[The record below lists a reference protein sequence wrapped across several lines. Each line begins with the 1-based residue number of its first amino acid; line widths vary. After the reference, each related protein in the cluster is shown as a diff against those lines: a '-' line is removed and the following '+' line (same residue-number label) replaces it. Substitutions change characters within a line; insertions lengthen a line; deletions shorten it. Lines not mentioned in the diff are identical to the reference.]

1 VATVPDEIFEALIAV
16 SAEPLPEI
24 ETDVIAPALNS
35 PDVPRSTIVDAPLA
49 VAAVVLA
56 LAMVPEAIFEALI
69 AVRATPLPDTEVN
82 VPVVP
87 VITFPAKLPFASLAT
102 IVDAPL
108 ADAAVVRAFAIVPV
122 DILEALIAVKAEPLP
137 LWAPETDTNVPT
149 FAAKLPLA
157 SLATIVLAPFA
168 DAAVVLALATVPVV
182 TFDPL
187 IADTLEPS
195 PIKKAPV
202 IAPALNSPDVP
213 RSTMVLAP
221 LAVAAVVRAFAT
233 VPVVTFEPLM
243 ALIAE
248 PLAVIMFA
256 VNEPFASR
264 ATMVDAPLAS
274 EAVVLA
280 LAIVPLE
287 IFEALMAVKEE
298 PFPEMFVKVP
308 VVPVITLPAN
318 DPLASRTTRVEAPLA
333 EVALVLA
340 LSKVPVVIA
349 EALIAVIAEPLPEK
363 EAPVIAP
370 AANSPDAPR
379 RTIVL
384 APLEEEA
391 VVRAFAIVP
400 VEMLEALIAVT

>member
-1 VATVPDEIFEALIAV
+1 MLEALMAV

-35 PDVPRSTIVDAPLA
+35 PDVPRSTIVEAPLA
-49 VAAVVLA
+49 VAAVVRA
-56 LAMVPEAIFEALI
+56 LAIVPEEMLEALI

-87 VITFPAKLPFASLAT
+87 VITLPAKLPFASLAT
-102 IVDAPL
+102 IV
-108 ADAAVVRAFAIVPV
+108 
-122 DILEALIAVKAEPLP
+122 
-137 LWAPETDTNVPT
+137 
-149 FAAKLPLA
+149 
-157 SLATIVLAPFA
+157 
-168 DAAVVLALATVPVV
+168 
-182 TFDPL
+182 
-187 IADTLEPS
+187 
-195 PIKKAPV
+195 
-202 IAPALNSPDVP
+202 
-213 RSTMVLAP
+213 LAP
-221 LAVAAVVRAFAT
+221 LAEAAVVRAFAT
-233 VPVVTFEPLM
+233 VPVVTFEPLI

-248 PLAVIMFA
+248 PLAVMMFA
-256 VNEPFASR
+256 VNEPLASR
-264 ATMVDAPLAS
+264 ATIVDAPLAS

-280 LAIVPLE
+280 FAIVPLDM
-287 IFEALMAVKEE
+287 FEALIAVRED

-318 DPLASRTTRVEAPLA
+318 DPLVSRTTRVEAPLA

-349 EALIAVIAEPLPEK
+349 DALIAVIAEPLPEK

-400 VEMLEALIAVT
+400 EEMLDALIFEPPDRSPITAAVTVLAEKLPPESR